1 MTYFRYDKIAAIVG
15 TLALSMS
22 WGVSTALGQ
31 TVLTV
36 THSSPADSHFGEAA
50 IAFEQSLEAQT
61 EGAIDVVIQRLD
73 NEREALES
81 VQFGTQ
87 ECAIV
92 SAGPLGNFVPE
103 TRVLDV
109 PFMFDGYDHA
119 RGVLDGE
126 IGQELLALFPRYGL
140 EGVAWME
147 NGFRNLTTG
156 SKSIV
161 SPDDLVGMKIRTMEN
176 PIHIAAWQAAGV
188 LPTPMAFSELPP
200 ALQQGTVDGQENPIP
215 VILANNLDMM
225 QQHLY
230 LTRHVYSPGIFACN
244 PDFVAGLDEQQQAA
258 LKTSGAFAAAAN
270 RKRVEKDELVGIET
284 LRDRGIDIVE
294 IDDIQA
300 YRDAMASAYADF
312 EAEFGAE
319 RLQAIRDWSAE

>member
-1 MTYFRYDKIAAIVG
+1 MSHFYYAKLGALTGAV
-15 TLALSMS
+15 ALSMS
-22 WGVSTALGQ
+22 WGVSSAMGQ

-50 IAFEQSLEAQT
+50 IALEQSLEAQT
-61 EGAIDVVIQRLD
+61 DGAIDVVIQRLD

-109 PFMFDGYDHA
+109 PFLFDGYDHA

-156 SKSIV
+156 SKSID

-258 LKTSGAFAAAAN
+258 LKESGAFAAAAN
-270 RKRVEKDELVGIET
+270 RARVEKDELVGIET
-284 LRDRGIDIVE
+284 LRDRGIDIVA
-294 IDDIQA
+294 IDDTEA
-300 YRDAMASAYADF
+300 YRAAMASAYAGF